1 MRMLRAL
8 LMDRY
13 RLYERCVQS
22 PAHLCEFLLAV
33 HGGKPRRLREDF
45 SGTGALAR
53 YWCAGSGRAG
63 GENEGGARRAVV
75 VDLDER
81 ALEACRG
88 VGGIEIRCGDVLTMV
103 DQDETDVIF
112 VGNFSIGYIHARR
125 VLMQY
130 LVASRRRLARGG
142 TFVCDMYGGPGAMRL
157 GGLSRRFA
165 CENGDTIHYYWSH
178 ESADPVSG
186 IVENTVSFR
195 IERAGEIIEELP
207 DAFAYRWRLWSLPE
221 LREALLEAGFS
232 AVEVHNDVTVGDAGA
247 VPIRTAK
254 ELGDDWT
261 ALICAR

>member
-1 MRMLRAL
+1 
-8 LMDRY
+8 MDRY

-33 HGGKPRRLREDF
+33 HGGAPKRLREDF

-53 YWCAGSGRAG
+53 YWCAGG
-63 GENEGGARRAVV
+63 GQAASQREGAERWAVV
-75 VDLDER
+75 VDLDEQ

-88 VGGIEIRCGDVLTMV
+88 VEGVEVRCGDVLSMV
-103 DQDETDVIF
+103 DQDATDVIF
-112 VGNFSIGYIHARR
+112 VGNFSIGYIHKRR

-130 LVASRRRLARGG
+130 LVASRRRLARWG
-142 TFVCDMYGGPGAMRL
+142 TFICDMYGGPGAMRL
-157 GGLSRRFA
+157 GGLPRRFA

-186 IVENTVSFR
+186 MVENTVSFR

-207 DAFAYRWRLWSLPE
+207 NAFAYRWRLWSLPE
-221 LREALLEAGFS
+221 LREAMLEAGFS
-232 AVEVHNDVTVGDAGA
+232 AVDVYNDVTVGDGG
-247 VPIRTAK
+247 VRPIRTAT
-254 ELGDDWT
+254 ELGEDWT